1 VISFT
6 SRQTG
11 SLLRRADHG
20 GRMPGTQKLG
30 PSVQRPAT
38 STPSTR
44 PGTLR
49 IPATARLERDAQARP
64 RVVPHLSVAE
74 RVARG
79 KAARAETPRSSH
91 AGWRPSDLRPDPVA
105 LLEEQGDT
113 RVQEL
118 LPIRYGRMVFS
129 PFAFFRG
136 AAAIMAADL
145 APTPRSGLIVQAC
158 GDAHLANFGAFLSPE
173 RRLVFDINDFDE
185 TLPGPWEWDLKR
197 LAASLEVA
205 GRNAGFEAAARRDVV
220 MTAVRE
226 YRDTMA
232 RFAEQ
237 HTMDVWYAN
246 LDVEAILAQVR
257 EAKAP
262 KGKGEQQRRVL
273 ARTQKLIDK
282 ARSKHS
288 LRALDKLTRMVDGAP
303 RIKADPPLL
312 VPLSDLLSDE
322 QARDIQK
329 ALLSIFRRYRSTLPD
344 DRRHLLE
351 QYRIVDVARKVVGVG
366 SVGTRAWIALCLG
379 RDGGDP
385 LFLQFKEAQPSVL
398 EAHLGR
404 SRYANHG
411 RRVVEGQQLMQAAG
425 DIMLGW
431 TRISGFDGEQ
441 RDFYVRQL
449 WDGKGS
455 VDLEDPT
462 PHGTGI
468 YAKMCGWTLAR
479 AHARSGDGIAIAAYL
494 GTGDSFPRA
503 VADFAAAYADQNE
516 RDHEELAKAVESGR
530 IAAERGV

>member
-1 VISFT
+1 
-6 SRQTG
+6 
-11 SLLRRADHG
+11 
-20 GRMPGTQKLG
+20 
-30 PSVQRPAT
+30 
-38 STPSTR
+38 
-44 PGTLR
+44 
-49 IPATARLERDAQARP
+49 
-64 RVVPHLSVAE
+64 
-74 RVARG
+74 
-79 KAARAETPRSSH
+79 
-91 AGWRPSDLRPDPVA
+91 
-105 LLEEQGDT
+105 
-113 RVQEL
+113 VQEL